1 MTEHV
6 IELAPAEETSSN
18 PQERD
23 ILLKHRQDIRKQ
35 AELMV
40 SKSGADIAAMTP
52 KAVQALVFEFQVHQ
66 IELELQNEELVNA
79 HLELGKSHERY
90 AKLYNLSPIAFLTL
104 NEEGV
109 IQEANLAAGRLLGC
123 SKENLIN
130 KKFGK
135 YIYPADQDD
144 YHFFIHSFAGDNH
157 SKPFNI
163 RLNIPENIDAG
174 ILTRASAR
182 NNRVI
187 YTESQCISS
196 YKDKNELQL
205 SMAIFDVTERRQAQE
220 DILRLNEKLEEK
232 LEIKTEELIES
243 NRNLMSRVE
252 ELKQSRR
259 QLREREAK
267 LNAIFNAA
275 MEGIIT
281 IDGVGIIVSV
291 NHAVSTIFG
300 YNQEELLGCD
310 VHKLLP
316 LSKAD
321 YYRVKNNLQRKISK
335 VVGKMQEVDG
345 VRKDGSHVPLEL
357 SIAEFLMDGNRYY
370 TSLVRDV
377 SERKRQEKEHREHLD
392 ALAHVTRLG
401 LMAEMASG
409 IAHEV
414 NQPLTAIASYT
425 HACLHLVKT
434 DKIDVT
440 KLSEILHKTHQQA
453 LRAGQIIHR
462 MRDFVKPKQIHRTTI
477 DINSLINVCL
487 SMCTSDLTYHSIKPI
502 VELSDA
508 LPSVYVDNVQIEQ
521 VILNLLR
528 NGMDA
533 LKNVQPPKQR
543 KIFINTYLNDNNFIE
558 VKIKDNGAGISESLQ
573 KKITTPFYTTKSE
586 GMGMGLTISHSI
598 IKDHEGSLYFNSKLG
613 KGTTF
618 YFTLPARRESNGLLQ
633 SDFFSLLSG

>member
-1 MTEHV
+1 MTESV
-6 IELAPAEETSSN
+6 IEPAPSEETPSN

-23 ILLKHRQDIRKQ
+23 ILLRHRQDIRKQ
-35 AELMV
+35 AELRV
-40 SKSGADIAAMTP
+40 SKSGADLAAMTS
-52 KAVQALVFEFQVHQ
+52 KDVQALLFEFQVHQ
-66 IELELQNEELVNA
+66 IELELQNEELISA
-79 HLELGKSHERY
+79 HLELSRSHERY
-90 AKLYNLSPIAFLTL
+90 AKLYNLSPIVFLTL

-123 SKENLIN
+123 STENLIH

-144 YHFFIHSFAGDNH
+144 YHFFIHNFVEPNH
-157 SKPFNI
+157 SKMLNI
-163 RLNIPENIDAG
+163 RLNIPESDAG
-174 ILTRASAR
+174 VLTPVSRS
-182 NNRVI
+182 RVI
-187 YTESQCISS
+187 HTESHCISS
-196 YKDKNELQL
+196 YNDKNELQL
-205 SMAIFDVTERRQAQE
+205 SMAVFDVTERRQAQE
-220 DILRLNEKLEEK
+220 DILRLNKKLEEK
-232 LEIKTEELIES
+232 LEVKTEELVES
-243 NRNLMSRVE
+243 NRNLMTRVE

-281 IDGVGIIVSV
+281 IDGAGTIVSV
-291 NHAVSTIFG
+291 NQAVSTIFG
-300 YNQEELLGCD
+300 YNQEELLGCG
-310 VHKLLP
+310 VHKLIP
-316 LSKAD
+316 LSKAE
-321 YYRVKNNLQRKISK
+321 YHKVKNHLQNQISK
-335 VVGKMQEVDG
+335 VIGKMQEVEG

-357 SIAEFLMDGNRYY
+357 SIAEFLMDGARYY

-377 SERKRQEKEHREHLD
+377 SERKRQEQQHREHLD

-401 LMAEMASG
+401 LMTEMASG

-425 HACLHLVKT
+425 HACLHFIKA
-434 DKIDVT
+434 DKIDVA

-462 MRDFVKPKQIHRTTI
+462 MRDFVKPKQIHRSTI

-487 SMCTSDLTYHSIKPI
+487 SMCASDFSHGNIKPI
-502 VELSDA
+502 LELADS
-508 LPSVYVDNVQIEQ
+508 LPSIYVDNVQIEQ

-528 NGMDA
+528 NGIDA
-533 LKNVQPPKQR
+533 LKSVPPPKQR

-558 VKIKDNGAGISESLQ
+558 IKIKDNGVGIPESLR

-598 IKDHEGSLYFNSKLG
+598 IRDHEGSLYFNSKLG

-618 YFTLPARRESNGLLQ
+618 YFTLPARRQSNGLLQ
-633 SDFFSLLSG
+633 SDFFSLFSG